1 MFEPKS
7 LVKST
12 LKEIARVILVLKRAA
27 VNEHSENHCSI
38 RKKLLRWFPHRKMAL
53 MMTSIQNVTGNISY
67 APNSLTHP
75 DNYIQSTLK
84 FSILFWPTKADYL
97 ATLSTLSNYVFPFL
111 VVFFDSSSSCLLVW
125 TGICCQTVV
134 RTRCERQ
141 RWRQGEIGN
150 VFFLFFFYIG
160 SISCLRGLVRR
171 KLLCLLVFFT

>member
-27 VNEHSENHCSI
+27 VNEHSDNHCSI
-38 RKKLLRWFPHRKMAL
+38 REKLLRWFPHRKMAL

-75 DNYIQSTLK
+75 DNYIQSTLLI
-84 FSILFWPTKADYL
+84 FSFIL
-97 ATLSTLSNYVFPFL
+97 TLEGLLLSHPFNFIQLSFFFPFL

-141 RWRQGEIGN
+141 RRRQGEIVN
-150 VFFLFFFYIG
+150 VFLFFFLHWIN
-160 SISCLRGLVRR
+160 
-171 KLLCLLVFFT
+171 KLLERVGAREVVVC